1 MATPLVSRTS
11 ISRFK
16 VDEVCSFLREKYQDE
31 DEMIDGNAL
40 LELNTDDLKELTG
53 TMREKKAI
61 KALYSKRIVSVSE
74 ICLSACRQGYVHSN
88 HP

>member
-1 MATPLVSRTS
+1 
-11 ISRFK
+11 
-16 VDEVCSFLREKYQDE
+16 
-31 DEMIDGNAL
+31 MIDGNAL

-53 TMREKKAI
+53 TMREKKA
-61 KALYSKRIVSVSE
+61 LYSKLIVSVSE